1 MRPRYM
7 HDLTSLSLA
16 SAIARHAGEADDVRD
31 RFVRLSD
38 DQKQELFTFL
48 NSL

>member
-1 MRPRYM
+1 M
-7 HDLTSLSLA
+7 HDLACLSSA

-31 RFVRLSD
+31 RFAHLSD

-48 NSL
+48 DSL